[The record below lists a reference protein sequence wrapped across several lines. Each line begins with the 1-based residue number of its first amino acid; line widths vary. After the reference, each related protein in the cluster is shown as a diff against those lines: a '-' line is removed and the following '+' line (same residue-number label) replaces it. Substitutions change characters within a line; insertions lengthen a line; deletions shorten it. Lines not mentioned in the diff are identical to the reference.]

1 MTNKLNENSLA
12 EQPVIAWLKEL
23 GYDYE
28 LGPDLAPGQITAER
42 KNFHEVLLLP
52 RLKRSLIRIN
62 PFLNDSSSEEII
74 EQLTLVEHPNL
85 EEENRQMYRLLT
97 EGAKYDLFDEVDEQ
111 GNRKEN
117 TLLVRFFDFENPQN
131 NEFLVVNQLAVQ
143 GPDSVRRPDVVVYV
157 NGIPLA
163 VFELKSPTSESG
175 TIRSAYLQLEGYKKD
190 IAQLFK
196 YNHLLVISDLV
207 KARYGTVGSEW
218 DRFAIWKGLE
228 SENDDIKGMSELE
241 VLVKGIFHKD
251 RFLDTLRYFT
261 VYEADSD
268 GDSPKYTK
276 KIAQYH
282 QYYGVNKVV
291 AATTKA
297 IKPSGNGK
305 VGVFWHTQG
314 SGKSLSMVFYV
325 NKVKVLPELK
335 SPAFVFL
342 TDRNDLDGQLH
353 KTFLRTGYSHAWQAT
368 GIEDLRKRLATPSGV
383 VFTTIQ
389 KFEDEEDA
397 LKGGLS
403 TAPNVIVIADE
414 AHRSQYAKLA
424 GNVRVALPN
433 ASFMGITGTPISTES
448 RDTSLVFGD
457 YISTYKINQAVE
469 DGATV
474 PIFYEGRLVP
484 LHLTNHFID
493 EEFED
498 LTEEHAIPQ
507 SEILKRKFA
516 KLAELVGTPERIK
529 LIAKDIVEHFNNRGL
544 EGKAM
549 VVTMKRE
556 IAISMYEAIS
566 ALPNVPEVA
575 VVISKPED
583 FEGRIQRET
592 GAKELEKRF
601 KNIGDPLKIVI
612 VCDMWLTG
620 FDVPHLHT
628 MYIDKPLK
636 NHTLMQAIAR
646 VNRIFRDKPAG
657 LVVDY
662 IGIAD
667 NLKKALSIYSAEDR
681 KNTMYPIEEIIV
693 KMKEKYDIVSAML
706 SGVEYTLYR
715 KMPAGEAAK
724 VFYEAL
730 NSILTD
736 TKNGGLDED
745 RKMRFLK
752 ETELLSKLFGF
763 AMPHHEANKIRE
775 EVEFFRALKRAINKL
790 SDTGD
795 VLSLAD
801 SHVESA
807 IRELIS
813 ESISAEGIIDIL
825 KMRDGTKADISIF
838 DDKFLEEVKNL
849 KYKNLAVEVLR
860 KLLND
865 ELRVRV
871 KKNAT
876 RYETLM
882 RLLEQIIEEYENN
895 IINSSKVI
903 ERLVELAKEIKKTEL
918 ATRNTGL
925 TEEEAAFY
933 DLVSKGKHTI
943 ARNGE
948 LKALVK
954 EMVSL
959 IKRDLT
965 VDWSNSEVIK
975 SRIRANVRLMLLRKE
990 VPAEEAE
997 SMVESIYHQVFSL
1010 YRDFV
1015 PAH

>member
-28 LGPDLAPGQITAER
+28 LGPDLAPGQVTAER
-42 KNFHEVLLLP
+42 ENFREVLLLP
-52 RLKRSLIRIN
+52 RLKRSLVRIN
-62 PFLNDSSSEEII
+62 PAIQGMEDVAVDKLLAI
-74 EQLTLVEHPNL
+74 EHPNL

-97 EGAKYDLFDEVDEQ
+97 EGAKYDPFDEVDEQ

-207 KARYGTVGSEW
+207 KARYGTVSSAW

-228 SENDDIKGMSELE
+228 SENDDIKGMAELE
-241 VLVKGIFHKD
+241 VLVKGIFHKE

-276 KIAQYH
+276 KVAQYH
-282 QYYGVNKVV
+282 QYYGVNKAV
-291 AATTKA
+291 AATTRA

-414 AHRSQYAKLA
+414 AHRSQYATFA
-424 GNVRVALPN
+424 GNVREALPN
-433 ASFMGITGTPISTES
+433 ASFMGITGTPISTET
-448 RDTSLVFGD
+448 RDTELVFGD

-529 LIAKDIVEHFNNRGL
+529 LIAKDIVDHFNHRGL

-549 VVTMKRE
+549 IVTMKWGLLFQSPKILRAVFNE
-556 IAISMYEAIS
+556 RQGPKSSRSDSKISVTHSRSSSYATC
-566 ALPNVPEVA
+566 
-575 VVISKPED
+575 
-583 FEGRIQRET
+583 G
-592 GAKELEKRF
+592 
-601 KNIGDPLKIVI
+601 
-612 VCDMWLTG
+612 
-620 FDVPHLHT
+620 
-628 MYIDKPLK
+628 
-636 NHTLMQAIAR
+636 
-646 VNRIFRDKPAG
+646 
-657 LVVDY
+657 
-662 IGIAD
+662 
-667 NLKKALSIYSAEDR
+667 
-681 KNTMYPIEEIIV
+681 
-693 KMKEKYDIVSAML
+693 
-706 SGVEYTLYR
+706 
-715 KMPAGEAAK
+715 
-724 VFYEAL
+724 
-730 NSILTD
+730 
-736 TKNGGLDED
+736 
-745 RKMRFLK
+745 
-752 ETELLSKLFGF
+752 
-763 AMPHHEANKIRE
+763 
-775 EVEFFRALKRAINKL
+775 
-790 SDTGD
+790 
-795 VLSLAD
+795 
-801 SHVESA
+801 
-807 IRELIS
+807 
-813 ESISAEGIIDIL
+813 
-825 KMRDGTKADISIF
+825 
-838 DDKFLEEVKNL
+838 
-849 KYKNLAVEVLR
+849 
-860 KLLND
+860 
-865 ELRVRV
+865 LRV
-871 KKNAT
+871 
-876 RYETLM
+876 L
-882 RLLEQIIEEYENN
+882 
-895 IINSSKVI
+895 
-903 ERLVELAKEIKKTEL
+903 
-918 ATRNTGL
+918 
-925 TEEEAAFY
+925 
-933 DLVSKGKHTI
+933 
-943 ARNGE
+943 
-948 LKALVK
+948 
-954 EMVSL
+954 
-959 IKRDLT
+959 
-965 VDWSNSEVIK
+965 
-975 SRIRANVRLMLLRKE
+975 
-990 VPAEEAE
+990 
-997 SMVESIYHQVFSL
+997 
-1010 YRDFV
+1010 
-1015 PAH
+1015 